1 MKLNVLS
8 RMLIVSLSVLFILG
22 GCAGKQEVAETD
34 VKNTTPTKDIQKP
47 SPTMAIQNPSL
58 KYLGRSSVK
67 IKTAQGTVIY
77 IDPFAGSDYDEP
89 ADIVLITHEH
99 EDHNLLRMIKDTSKA
114 KVIRSA
120 DSIANGTYKNFQ
132 VKDIKIEAVAAYN
145 ENHMKEECVGYI
157 LEFDGLKLYHAGDTS
172 KIKEMD
178 SFASKNLDYALLPI
192 DGVYNMDP
200 IEAMECAKI
209 INAKHNI
216 PIHSSGS
223 STYNQENVDNFK
235 PQNVLPIKVDDVIPL
250 KAME

>member
-8 RMLIVSLSVLFILG
+8 RMFIVSLSVLFILG
-22 GCAGKQEVAETD
+22 GCTGKQEVAETD
-34 VKNTTPTKDIQKP
+34 VKSTTPTMATQTS

-99 EDHNLLRMIKDTSKA
+99 GDHNLLPMVKDTSKA
-114 KVIRSA
+114 KVIRSG
-120 DSIANGTYKNFQ
+120 DSIVNGTYKNFQ
-132 VKDIKIEAVAAYN
+132 VKDVKIEAVAAYN
-145 ENHMKEECVGYI
+145 KNHMKEDCVGYI

-192 DGVYNMDP
+192 DGVYNMDSL
-200 IEAMECAKI
+200 EAMDCAKT

-223 STYNQENVDNFK
+223 SNYNQENVDNFK

>member
-1 MKLNVLS
+1 MKLNVLP
-8 RMLIVSLSVLFILG
+8 RMLIVSLSVLFILS

-34 VKNTTPTKDIQKP
+34 VKNISPTKEVQKP
-47 SPTMAIQNPSL
+47 SPTNDIQNPSL

-77 IDPFAGSDYDEP
+77 IDPFAGSDYGEP

-99 EDHNLLRMIKDTSKA
+99 GDHNLLDMIKDTSKA
-114 KVIRSA
+114 KIIRSA
-120 DSIANGTYKNFQ
+120 DSIVNGTYKNFQ
-132 VKDIKIEAVAAYN
+132 EKDVKIEAVAAYN
-145 ENHMKEECVGYI
+145 QNHNKDECVGYI
-157 LEFDGLKLYHAGDTS
+157 LEFDGIKLYHAGDTS

-223 STYNQENVDNFK
+223 SNYSQENVDKFK
-235 PQNVLPIKVDDVIPL
+235 PENVLPLKPDDVIPL
-250 KAME
+250 KATE